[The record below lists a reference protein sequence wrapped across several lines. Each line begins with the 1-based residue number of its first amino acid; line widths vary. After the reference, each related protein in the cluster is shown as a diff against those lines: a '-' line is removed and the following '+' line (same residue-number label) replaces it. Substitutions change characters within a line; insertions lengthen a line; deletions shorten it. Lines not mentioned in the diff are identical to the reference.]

1 MGTRCQLG
9 FYEPGEKDFNKYQA
23 LIYQHYDGYP
33 EGIYPEIMP
42 ILDDFNKGRGMSDLE
57 YASAWLVAKIKT
69 DFLNVG
75 ICNSFHQ
82 DIEFFYAIYPDRV
95 ECYEIDCQKRWDN
108 VDIVKCTRLIRTES
122 FTPIPKVKNMGFSI
136 LEQI

>member
-42 ILDDFNKGRGMSDLE
+42 ILNDFNKNRGMSDLE
-57 YASAWLVAKIKT
+57 YASAWLVAKVKT
-69 DFLNVG
+69 DYLNVG
-75 ICNSFHQ
+75 ICNSFHL
-82 DIEFFYAIYPDRV
+82 DIEYFYAIYPDKV
-95 ECYEIDCQKRWDN
+95 ECYEIDYGKRGDEVSIN
-108 VDIVKCTRLIRTES
+108 NCLRLIRTER
-122 FTPIPKVKNMGFSI
+122 FKPIPKGKITGFSV